1 MIEWEMEEILMP
13 ILLLVMIAFMA
24 YMMYKN
30 VGLAKKNKLMKKYF
44 VCTDAILNQKEDAYE
59 IISEYIQN
67 EENPEMQNKARILKL
82 ITEVDHNI
90 DSSDTMSFLDLS
102 SVIMTKDQ
110 FDKSKFQYNS
120 DTFFWAIELLI
131 KAHLKHREEV
141 VTRLKE
147 EYERF
152 KNIDDFKKDIVI
164 VLFDEC
170 DKAFAKYGDEGRLF
184 FKNLLSGEYSSYVYD
199 KRMISF
205 YKSVAATLL
214 VYEGETL
221 ESEDEELVYT
231 FAKMKAGKI
240 MLSELGIYDKYAHKE
255 EAETS
260 DDLIE
265 TQDENIVEAKVDIK
279 SSEEVKKED
288 SEN

>member
-1 MIEWEMEEILMP
+1 MP
-13 ILLLVMIAFMA
+13 IFLLIMIAFMG

-30 VGLAKKNKLMKKYF
+30 IGLAKKNKLMKKYF

-82 ITEVDHNI
+82 ITEVDHSI
-90 DSSDTMSFLDLS
+90 DSSDTLSFLDLTP
-102 SVIMTKDQ
+102 VIKTKDQ
-110 FDKSKFQYNS
+110 FDKAKFQYNS

-147 EYERF
+147 EYARF
-152 KNIDDFKKDIVI
+152 EEIEDFKKDIVI
-164 VLFDEC
+164 VLFYEC
-170 DKAFAKYGDEGRLF
+170 DKVFAQYGDEGKTF

-205 YKSVAATLL
+205 YKSIAASLL
-214 VYEGETL
+214 VYEGESL

-240 MLSELGIYDKYAHKE
+240 MLKELGLLDKYAKKE
-255 EAETS
+255 EPATS
-260 DDLIE
+260 DENLIE
-265 TQDENIVEAKVDIK
+265 SDDADVIDTEVSIK
-279 SSEEVKKED
+279 NSEEVKKED
-288 SEN
+288 QKD